1 MNKQI
6 ERQLRESQR
15 ELADA
20 QREKQKLRLRPCR
33 GDAEILQKEKN
44 LQEIDNRIEFL
55 KNEIRGLERKWREAT
70 LGETKVGEYESPF
83 S

>member
-6 ERQLRESQR
+6 ERQLRESQK

-20 QREKQKLRLRPCR
+20 QREKERLRLRPCR
-33 GDAEILQKEKN
+33 GDAEIHLKEKN
-44 LQEIDNRIEFL
+44 LQEIEDRIETL
-55 KNEIRGLERKWREAT
+55 KNTIRGLERKQREAIP
-70 LGETKVGEYESPF
+70 GEMKKGEYDSPF

>member
-20 QREKQKLRLRPCR
+20 QREKEKLRLRPCR
-33 GDAEILQKEKN
+33 GDAEILKKEKN
-44 LQEIDNRIEFL
+44 LQEIDDRIESL
-55 KNEIRGLERKWREAT
+55 KNNIRVLERKRREAT
-70 LGETKVGEYESPF
+70 MGETKVGEYESPF